1 MSENKARV
9 ASLVREARE
18 ELRRG
23 NRDEA
28 FSLLKKALA
37 MDPGSSAVTD
47 AILEIEKEAVTRKE
61 AARAETRRQTRPAE
75 PAPAPSR
82 PASSK
87 EAPARTSSAAQ
98 PARTPARP
106 AAAEP
111 ADKRP
116 EQPAAR
122 PVQAQRARETAS
134 PQPAKQE
141 VRRSEPAPAPRQVRQ
156 EARRTEPAPAQQQ
169 PRIETRRADPAPPPQ
184 TRPAQSRPA
193 AAAPRTAG
201 TTKQVQEDVKLSVT
215 NDLQSLFAQADRA
228 LAAGDESGAMSILR
242 KAREA
247 APDSVEVKTRLL
259 LLQKRIKA
267 ENMVRMGLR
276 KLEAGEP
283 LEALTAAGEAFALM
297 PQVSGLEDL
306 VGRLEKTQA
315 PRASASR
322 TASAPAQ
329 TGTPPR
335 AAAPRKAAHA
345 GKVESADD
353 YVRRVREQIQ
363 LSAFPRAA
371 LIASEGL
378 EHHPDSDLL
387 LTFVEK
393 FRKMGLLPR

>member
-28 FSLLKKALA
+28 FTLLKKALA
-37 MDPGSSAVTD
+37 MDPGSSAVTE
-47 AILEIEKEAVTRKE
+47 AILEIEKEAASRKE
-61 AARAETRRQTRPAE
+61 AARSETRRQTRPAE
-75 PAPAPSR
+75 QAAPASR
-82 PASSK
+82 PAEPK
-87 EAPARTSSAAQ
+87 QAPARAASAQ
-98 PARTPARP
+98 PARTPVRQAP
-106 AAAEP
+106 EP
-111 ADKRP
+111 PERRP
-116 EQPAAR
+116 EQPSSR
-122 PVQAQRARETAS
+122 PAQSQRARETAA
-134 PQPAKQE
+134 PQPARQE
-141 VRRSEPAPAPRQVRQ
+141 VRRTEPEQPPRQARP
-156 EARRTEPAPAQQQ
+156 ETRRTEPSPAQQQ
-169 PRIETRRADPAPPPQ
+169 PRIESRRADPAPPPQ

-201 TTKQVQEDVKLSVT
+201 TSKQVQEDGKLSVT
-215 NDLQSLFAQADRA
+215 NDLQNLFAQADRA

-247 APDSVEVKTRLL
+247 APDSGEVRTRLL

-276 KLEAGEP
+276 KLDAGE
-283 LEALTAAGEAFALM
+283 LTEALTAAGEAFALM
-297 PQVSGLEDL
+297 PQVSGLEEL
-306 VGRLEKTQA
+306 VGRLEKAQA
-315 PRASASR
+315 PRQPSAR
-322 TASAPAQ
+322 TAAAPAQ
-329 TGTPPR
+329 HGTPAR
-335 AAAPRKAAHA
+335 AAAPKRAPHA
-345 GKVESADD
+345 GKADSADD

-378 EHHPDSDLL
+378 EQHPDSDLL